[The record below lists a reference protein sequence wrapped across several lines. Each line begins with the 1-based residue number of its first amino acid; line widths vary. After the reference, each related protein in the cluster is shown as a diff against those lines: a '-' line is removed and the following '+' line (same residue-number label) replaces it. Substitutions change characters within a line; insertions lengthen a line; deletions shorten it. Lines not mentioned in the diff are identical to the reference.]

1 MKRIMELLNQMK
13 KSLENTLDLDSYR
26 KLCLDLSL
34 LINYIE
40 LQKKIA
46 YKKGVYDSQKLLNN
60 HLSTL
65 TA

>member
-40 LQKKIA
+40 LQKKIS
-46 YKKGVYDSQKLLNN
+46 YKEGVYDSQKLLNN